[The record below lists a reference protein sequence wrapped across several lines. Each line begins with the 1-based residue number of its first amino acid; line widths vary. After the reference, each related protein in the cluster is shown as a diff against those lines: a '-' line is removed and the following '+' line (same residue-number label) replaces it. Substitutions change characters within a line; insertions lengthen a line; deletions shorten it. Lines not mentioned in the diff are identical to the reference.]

1 MLKEDFSLDRA
12 LKNEKIIT
20 DFLVVG
26 GGMSGICAAIAAARM
41 GLKVILIQDR
51 PVLGGNAS
59 SEVRLWILGATSHM
73 GNNNRWAREGGII
86 DELLVENLYRNK
98 EGNPLIFDTILL
110 EKVYQEENITLLLNT
125 AAFEVSKNDQN
136 NISSVKAFCSQNST
150 MYTISSPLF
159 CDASGDGVL
168 GFLAGASFRMGAE
181 TKDEFGEGF
190 APDVK
195 DYGELLGHSIYFY
208 TKDTG
213 LPVKYVAPAF
223 AKKEVG
229 SLPRIKNYKLKEYGC
244 RLWWVEYGGRL
255 DTIHESENIKLELWK
270 VIYGLWDHV
279 KNSGDF
285 PEAENLTLEWVGTIP
300 GKRESRRFEG
310 DYMMVQQD
318 IVEQRQHEDAIAF
331 GGWAMDLHPADG
343 VYSDKSGCTQWH
355 AKGVYQIPYRCFYS
369 KDIDNLFLAGRIIS
383 VSHVAFSSTRV
394 MATCAMGGQAVG
406 VAASL
411 AKKSGLKP
419 RDLSTG
425 ENLKKLQLELN
436 KMGQSIPFIP
446 LIDEKNLLQ
455 SAHIKASSEQRI
467 QQLPDNGNWLTL
479 DFSAAQMLPFKRKE
493 NYNISFK
500 VKAEVATSLQF
511 EFRTSSKTQNYTPDV
526 ILEKQAIALKAGE
539 QIIHISLKKSL
550 NEDQYAFLTF
560 LKNDDVSIKCSETK
574 ISGVI
579 AVLNKTN
586 KAVSNYGRQDPPAN
600 IGVDSFEFWTP
611 YRRPQ
616 GQNFAF
622 QISPAITCF
631 EVENLNNGY
640 LRPYNSPNAWVAN
653 TNDKNPTV
661 QINWDNEVTINEIV
675 LMFDTDQDHAL
686 ESSLYGHPEDVLPFC
701 IRDFEL
707 KSDQSTVVYSV
718 KGNFQTINKIKLTAP
733 LRTKE
738 LILEMKNPSENVP
751 AAIFQILIY

>member
-1 MLKEDFSLDRA
+1 MLKEDFRLERV
-12 LKNEKIIT
+12 LKTEEVTT

-26 GGMSGICAAIAAARM
+26 GGMSGICAAIAAARN
-41 GLKVILIQDR
+41 GLKVILVQDR

-110 EKVYQEENITLLLNT
+110 EKVYQEKNITLLLNT
-125 AAFEVSKNDQN
+125 AAFEVIKKDQH
-136 NISSVKAFCSQNST
+136 NISQVKAFCSQNST
-150 MYTISSPLF
+150 MYNIHAALF

-168 GFLAGASFRMGAE
+168 GFLAGAPFRMGAE
-181 TKDEFGEGF
+181 TKEEFGEGF

-213 LPVKYVAPAF
+213 VPVKYVAPAF
-223 AKKEVG
+223 AKKDVG
-229 SLPRIKNYKLKEYGC
+229 SLPRIKNYKLQEYGC

-270 VIYGLWDHV
+270 VIYGLWDYV
-279 KNSGDF
+279 KNSGNF

-310 DYMMVQQD
+310 DYMLVQQD
-318 IVEQRQHEDAIAF
+318 IVEQRKHHDAVAF

-369 KDIDNLFLAGRIIS
+369 KSIDNLFLAGRIIS

-406 VAASL
+406 VAAAL

-419 RDLSTG
+419 RDLSVG
-425 ENLKKLQLELN
+425 ENLQHLQLALN
-436 KMGQSIPFIP
+436 KMGQSIPFVP
-446 LIDEKNLLQ
+446 LVDQQNLVQ
-455 SAHIKASSEQRI
+455 SAKLKASSELQI
-467 QQLPDNGNWLTL
+467 NQFPENGEWLPLE
-479 DFSAAQMLPFKRKE
+479 FSAAQMLPFEKNQHYK
-493 NYNISFK
+493 ISFT
-500 VKAEVATSLQF
+500 VKAEASTSL
-511 EFRTSSKTQNYTPDV
+511 EFQLRTSSKVQNHTPDV
-526 ILEKQAIALKAGE
+526 ILENQTIEVAAGVQTINITLQQALK
-539 QIIHISLKKSL
+539 
-550 NEDQYAFLTF
+550 EDQYAFLTF
-560 LKNDDVSIKCSETK
+560 LKNDKVSIKCSQTMAAG
-574 ISGVI
+574 IVT
-579 AVLNKTN
+579 VHNKTN
-586 KAVSNYGRQDPPAN
+586 KAVSNYGRQDPPEN
-600 IGVDSFEFWTP
+600 IGVDAFEFWTP

-622 QISPAITCF
+622 TISPAINSYKA
-631 EVENLNNGY
+631 ENLNNGY
-640 LRPYNSPNAWVAN
+640 LRPYHTPNAWVAAM
-653 TNDKNPTV
+653 DDHQPSV
-661 QINWDNEVTINEIV
+661 QMTWDEEVSIKEIV
-675 LMFDTDQDHAL
+675 LMLDTDFDHAL
-686 ESSLYGHPEDVLPFC
+686 ESSLYGHPERILPYC
-701 IRDFEL
+701 LRDYSL
-707 KSDQSTVVYSV
+707 KTSDGQVVYSMQD
-718 KGNFQTINKIKLTAP
+718 NFQTINKIQLTQP
-733 LRTKE
+733 LKTKE
-738 LILEMKNPSENVP
+738 LILEMKNPSKDVP
-751 AAIFQILIY
+751 AAIFQILAY

>member
-1 MLKEDFSLDRA
+1 MLKENSSSEREL
-12 LKNEKIIT
+12 LSNELNT
-20 DFLVVG
+20 DFLVIG
-26 GGMSGICAAIAAARM
+26 GGISGICAAIAAARS
-41 GLKVILIQDR
+41 GLKVVLAQDR

-110 EKVYQEENITLLLNT
+110 EKVYEESNITLLLNT
-125 AAFEVSKNDQN
+125 AAFEVDKKDEK

-150 MYTISSPLF
+150 MYTIKAGLF
-159 CDASGDGVL
+159 CDASGDGLL

-181 TKDEFGEGF
+181 TREEFGEGF
-190 APDVK
+190 APDVN

-208 TKDTG
+208 TKDVG
-213 LPVKYVAPAF
+213 KPIKYVAPAY
-223 AKKEVG
+223 AKKNIGE
-229 SLPRIKNYKLKEYGC
+229 LPRIRNYKLQEYGC

-270 VIYGLWDHV
+270 VIYGLWDYV
-279 KNSGDF
+279 KNSGDY

-406 VAASL
+406 VAAAL

-425 ENLKKLQLELN
+425 KKLKELQLQLN

-446 LIDEKNLLQ
+446 LIDEQNLLQ
-455 SAHIKASSEQRI
+455 SARLKASSALNIEK
-467 QQLPDNGNWLTL
+467 LPENGEWLLL
-479 DFSAAQMLPFKRKE
+479 DFSAAQMLPFKKDE
-493 NYNISFK
+493 HYKISFK
-500 VKAEVATSLQF
+500 VKAALATSLQF
-511 EFRTSSKTQNYTPDV
+511 DFRSSSKVQNHTPDV
-526 ILEKQAIALKAGE
+526 ILETQLIDLKAGE
-539 QIIHISLKKSL
+539 QTIEISLQQSL
-550 NEDQYAFLTF
+550 KEDQYAFLTF

-579 AVLNKTN
+579 TVLNKTN
-586 KAVSNYGRQDPPAN
+586 KAVSNYGRQDPPEN
-600 IGVDSFEFWTP
+600 IGVEAFEFWTP

-622 QISPAITCF
+622 EISPAISCF
-631 EVENLNNGY
+631 QSENLTNGY
-640 LRPYNSPNAWVAN
+640 LRPYNKPNAWVAAI
-653 TNDKNPTV
+653 NDENPSV
-661 QINWDNEVTINEIV
+661 QIKWDNEVTINEIV
-675 LMFDTDQDHAL
+675 LMLDTDFDHPL

-701 IRDFEL
+701 IRDYEI
-707 KSDQSTVVYSV
+707 KSDKSTVVYSME
-718 KGNFQTINKIKLTAP
+718 GNFQTINKIKLTAP
-733 LRTKE
+733 LTTKE
-738 LILEMKNPSENVP
+738 LIIEAKNPSLNVP